1 LKNGAR
7 IRAYALW
14 RDNPVPSTA
23 GAEFPCLTAGGF
35 LTFRQIV
42 TGKADSDHGVAEEY
56 PMKKISPQDA
66 LVYIMITTSAADT
79 TMTDAELESIGNVVT
94 RLPVF
99 RGFDTAEL
107 PRLANECYAL
117 LAYEDGLEK
126 ILDLAHEALPEKL
139 YDTAYALAVEVAA
152 ADLHVE
158 QEELEFLQML
168 RDRWTLDE
176 LTVAA
181 IERSARVRFR
191 KL

>member
-1 LKNGAR
+1 
-7 IRAYALW
+7 
-14 RDNPVPSTA
+14 
-23 GAEFPCLTAGGF
+23 
-35 LTFRQIV
+35 
-42 TGKADSDHGVAEEY
+42 
-56 PMKKISPQDA
+56 MKKISPQDA

-79 TMTDAELESIGNVVT
+79 TMSDAELESIGNVVT

-107 PRLANECYAL
+107 PRLANACYAL
-117 LAYEDGLEK
+117 LADEDGLEK
-126 ILDLAHEALPEKL
+126 ILDLAHDALPEKL

>member
-1 LKNGAR
+1 
-7 IRAYALW
+7 
-14 RDNPVPSTA
+14 
-23 GAEFPCLTAGGF
+23 
-35 LTFRQIV
+35 
-42 TGKADSDHGVAEEY
+42 
-56 PMKKISPQDA
+56 MKKISPQDA

>member
-1 LKNGAR
+1 
-7 IRAYALW
+7 
-14 RDNPVPSTA
+14 
-23 GAEFPCLTAGGF
+23 
-35 LTFRQIV
+35 
-42 TGKADSDHGVAEEY
+42 
-56 PMKKISPQDA
+56 MKKISPQDA

-181 IERSARVRFR
+181 IERSARVSFR

>member
-1 LKNGAR
+1 
-7 IRAYALW
+7 
-14 RDNPVPSTA
+14 
-23 GAEFPCLTAGGF
+23 
-35 LTFRQIV
+35 
-42 TGKADSDHGVAEEY
+42 
-56 PMKKISPQDA
+56 MKKISPQDA

-79 TMTDAELESIGNVVT
+79 SMSDAELESIGNVVT

-107 PRLANECYAL
+107 PRLANACYAL
-117 LAYEDGLEK
+117 LADEDGLEK
-126 ILDLAHEALPEKL
+126 ILDLAHDALPEKL

>member
-1 LKNGAR
+1 MKN
-7 IRAYALW
+7 
-14 RDNPVPSTA
+14 
-23 GAEFPCLTAGGF
+23 
-35 LTFRQIV
+35 
-42 TGKADSDHGVAEEY
+42 
-56 PMKKISPQDA
+56 ISPQDA
-66 LVYIMITTSAADT
+66 LVYIMVTTSAADT
-79 TMTDAELESIGNVVT
+79 TMTDAELASISNVVS

-99 RGFDTAEL
+99 QGFDAARL
-107 PRLANECYAL
+107 PKLASDCLEMLSYD
-117 LAYEDGLEK
+117 DGLER
-126 ILDLAHEALPEKL
+126 ILDLAHDVLPEKL

-168 RDRWTLDE
+168 RDRWALDE

>member
-1 LKNGAR
+1 
-7 IRAYALW
+7 
-14 RDNPVPSTA
+14 
-23 GAEFPCLTAGGF
+23 
-35 LTFRQIV
+35 
-42 TGKADSDHGVAEEY
+42 
-56 PMKKISPQDA
+56 MKKISPQDA

-79 TMTDAELESIGNVVT
+79 TMSDAELESIGNVVT

-117 LAYEDGLEK
+117 LADEDGLEK
-126 ILDLAHEALPEKL
+126 ILDLAHDALPEKL

>member
-1 LKNGAR
+1 
-7 IRAYALW
+7 
-14 RDNPVPSTA
+14 
-23 GAEFPCLTAGGF
+23 
-35 LTFRQIV
+35 
-42 TGKADSDHGVAEEY
+42 
-56 PMKKISPQDA
+56 MKKISPQDA

-79 TMTDAELESIGNVVT
+79 SMSDAELESIGNVVT

-117 LAYEDGLEK
+117 LADEDGLEK
-126 ILDLAHEALPEKL
+126 ILDLAHDALPEKL

>member
-1 LKNGAR
+1 
-7 IRAYALW
+7 
-14 RDNPVPSTA
+14 
-23 GAEFPCLTAGGF
+23 
-35 LTFRQIV
+35 
-42 TGKADSDHGVAEEY
+42 
-56 PMKKISPQDA
+56 MKKISPQDA

-79 TMTDAELESIGNVVT
+79 SMSDAELESIGNVVT

-107 PRLANECYAL
+107 PRLANACYAL
-117 LAYEDGLEK
+117 LADEDGLEK
-126 ILDLAHEALPEKL
+126 ILDLAHDALPEKL
-139 YDTAYALAVEVAA
+139 YDTAYALAVDVAA
-152 ADLHVE
+152 ADLLVE

>member
-1 LKNGAR
+1 
-7 IRAYALW
+7 
-14 RDNPVPSTA
+14 
-23 GAEFPCLTAGGF
+23 
-35 LTFRQIV
+35 
-42 TGKADSDHGVAEEY
+42 
-56 PMKKISPQDA
+56 MKTISPQDA

-79 TMTDAELESIGNVVT
+79 TMTDAELDSIGNVVR

-99 RGFDTAEL
+99 RGFDTARL
-107 PRLANECYAL
+107 PQLANACYQL
-117 LAYEDGLEK
+117 LADEDGLEK
-126 ILDLAHEALPEKL
+126 ILDLAHAVLPEKL

>member
-1 LKNGAR
+1 
-7 IRAYALW
+7 
-14 RDNPVPSTA
+14 
-23 GAEFPCLTAGGF
+23 
-35 LTFRQIV
+35 
-42 TGKADSDHGVAEEY
+42 
-56 PMKKISPQDA
+56 MKKISAHDA
-66 LVYIMITTSAADT
+66 LVYIMVTTSAADT
-79 TMTDAELESIGNVVT
+79 SMTDAELASISNVVS

-99 RGFDTAEL
+99 QGFDSTRL
-107 PRLANECYAL
+107 PKIASDCYEL
-117 LAYEDGLEK
+117 LAFEDGLER

-139 YDTAYALAVEVAA
+139 YDTAYALAVEIAA

-168 RDRWTLDE
+168 RDLWALDE

>member
-1 LKNGAR
+1 MR
-7 IRAYALW
+7 EMRTPALW
-14 RDNPVPSTA
+14 RANP
-23 GAEFPCLTAGGF
+23 GAVNGQRRISLRNRVRLPNF
-35 LTFRQIV
+35 LVNSNEMMIPIMLYR
-42 TGKADSDHGVAEEY
+42 SS
-56 PMKKISPQDA
+56 PMKKITPQDA

-79 TMTDAELESIGNVVT
+79 TMTDAELSSIGNVVS

-99 RGFDTAEL
+99 QGFDKERL
-107 PRLANECYAL
+107 PKLASDCYAL
-117 LAYEDGLEK
+117 LADEDGLEK
-126 ILDLAHEALPEKL
+126 ILDLAHDALPERL

-191 KL
+191 KLDPAV

>member
-1 LKNGAR
+1 
-7 IRAYALW
+7 
-14 RDNPVPSTA
+14 
-23 GAEFPCLTAGGF
+23 
-35 LTFRQIV
+35 
-42 TGKADSDHGVAEEY
+42 
-56 PMKKISPQDA
+56 
-66 LVYIMITTSAADT
+66 
-79 TMTDAELESIGNVVT
+79 VVT

-117 LAYEDGLEK
+117 LADEDGLEK
-126 ILDLAHEALPEKL
+126 ILDLAHDALPEKL

>member
-1 LKNGAR
+1 MQ
-7 IRAYALW
+7 
-14 RDNPVPSTA
+14 
-23 GAEFPCLTAGGF
+23 EHFM
-35 LTFRQIV
+35 Q
-42 TGKADSDHGVAEEY
+42 
-56 PMKKISPQDA
+56 KISPQDA
-66 LVYIMITTSAADT
+66 LVYIMVTTSAADT
-79 TMTDAELESIGNVVT
+79 TMTDAELASISNVVS

-99 RGFDTAEL
+99 QGFDATRL
-107 PRLANECYAL
+107 PKLASDCLEML
-117 LAYEDGLEK
+117 SYEDGLER
-126 ILDLAHEALPEKL
+126 ILDLAHDAMPEKL
-139 YDTAYALAVEVAA
+139 YETAYALAVEVAA